1 MQKQGYAVLI
11 PGAAICA
18 LPAPVDLPQIETF
31 DVLTQV
37 LAGRR
42 QS

>member
-1 MQKQGYAVLI
+1 MQKQSYAALI
-11 PGAAICA
+11 PGAALYE
-18 LPAPVDLPQIETF
+18 LPDPVDLPQIETF